1 MIDVKILKRLKQGN
15 LISSS
20 GGFAT
25 AGTATVMPTDCLQ
38 KLTRVLVPVDVD
50 QNELTWDAPLDKIFA
65 IKSVKGIYSLEFLSA
80 RGLNSAESGVTG
92 GINDSELAQYLID
105 NNYAKKSDI
114 PSLAGFATESWVKE
128 QKYLTTHQSLAN
140 YLKSADA
147 ASTYLTQ
154 TDAADTYQPLEN
166 GKGLSANDFTD
177 DLLAK
182 LNGIESGANKYVHPS
197 NGADTAIT
205 AGNGKVVSAITVNS
219 LGHVT
224 SVASKTLAAADIPVL
239 PINKITNL
247 QNSLDAKLD
256 KTVYETFKTMFDDM
270 FVLETVNGVK
280 RIKALHGLYTDEFL
294 SARGLNTD
302 GSSAG
307 GSFGLMRS
315 WPSTA
320 PSDSTTD
327 ALGANLGWA
336 LRSSVNSLTS
346 RVATLE
352 DKNYLD
358 ALSLTTSGS
367 GNAVTAVSLSAD
379 KKLITVT
386 KGTTFLTSHQS
397 LANYYTKS
405 EVETKLSGYLPLTGG
420 TLTGTL
426 RVPDIAEPS
435 GFGLLSYHPTTWNGV
450 SNTQWGVGAHDS
462 QGVIRSNNT
471 SLIHYRMGVGKTTI
485 WDSGN
490 DGSGSGLDADLLDGL
505 HHYAFAKANQSP
517 TVDLNTVNG
526 IGMMCNTANV
536 NATSERHYPI
546 QEAGCLI
553 YCTAAYSS
561 ANQIYGSYNS
571 NRWFARG
578 GAGWDTDH
586 PKTNWREFAFTD
598 SNVASATKLQTA
610 RTLWGQSFDGTGNV
624 NGLLTI
630 NYTGETGLALY
641 RKEAGSGAFMR
652 FYNANQTANYFRVG
666 YYGGGYFGISYNSG
680 LNAIAVLTNGN
691 VGIGHES
698 PAYRLD
704 VNGVIRANNEIISTS
719 ANAFRM
725 VYGNYGAFFRNDGN
739 YTYLLLTASGNQY
752 GSYNSLRPFYVNNSS
767 GLVTMGNGLSVNK
780 ITIGSCTITY
790 ENGGLH
796 FSSGIYS
803 DGFVSAKGVNSSGSG
818 GGTGVSYNRLDNW
831 TDYASSKEG
840 YVLSAKL
847 GYDLYSNKLNATK
860 SAIEGL
866 LTGNISSHTHTVLN
880 SIGRTTAITDK
891 SSIVPGISMVEAYSN
906 GYPCAYGNVIRVRG
920 LYTSGSGELLLGWS
934 GTNNA
939 VERIYY
945 RNNRDAVTTFSE
957 WRALAFTTDIPS
969 LANYVTLNTTQTISG
984 MKTFTAYTKYENLL
998 MFKASS
1004 ATKGIYLSPLE
1015 SGALNFSTHENYG
1028 WKSTFGSI
1036 DLNGNLKMQ
1045 AFIKDGGTATQ
1056 ALMADGSVRVVNILS
1071 SVTNLG
1077 WSGTSGQL
1085 ATINTLAY
1093 WNGQYASG
1101 SSNLQYCDRGR
1112 FGTIVTAASGDYV
1125 TALGTNGNSL
1135 TWTKNGAANNLTV
1148 PYATKSRFL
1157 EEATGLAR
1165 GNNDSSIEL
1174 PSSLPAGLRVRFKN
1188 ATGAGSSFVWN
1199 TIVDLTAY
1207 SGASSSGAGYRNQ
1220 FLFVNSGNY
1229 SDGSFW
1235 VRNGVDS
1242 TWNAWR
1248 KVLTDGNYTSV
1259 VTTLRDRTNGTATYL
1274 NYGASGLTSTS
1285 WFAAWNG
1292 YELRAISPANVLTT
1306 INALSRNGGSMAN
1319 TNVVTNLNADLLD
1332 GVHLSDIRSVG
1343 YAMQDTIID
1352 ASSLDSDT
1360 WYPVIIYIG
1369 ARNNTRIEVLVALD
1383 SGVVP
1388 PWSTHSS
1395 GFSVRVIWE
1404 VNGYGWGTNSIN
1416 RTIYAADSQFASLNP
1431 VRGIGQLTNSSN
1443 EYVYVRGGGKYRFR
1457 TSNGIIPSLKTTT
1470 YTTQNQ
1476 SVSPTTTAPTV
1487 ISRDNARITD
1497 NVASATKLQTAR
1509 TLWGKSF
1516 DGTGNVS
1523 GDMTGVGTIYC
1534 QGTASSYREGLRIKP
1549 YSSWSTILLGGN
1561 DLTADSGTS
1570 AKSWAILNND
1580 GNFYINKNGSSTQ
1593 QAPRLWGHANGWT
1606 VGNTSTAS
1614 YALNTA
1620 SFICDSWVRT
1630 KNATGW
1636 YNETYGGG
1644 WYMTDTTWI
1653 RNYNN
1658 KSLYM
1663 STATIR
1669 TDYLFDR
1676 QGYGGA
1682 SWNNGYGA
1690 YNTAITDNTAQTP
1703 LMVAY
1708 RAGQTPN
1715 VTGAN
1720 RLFAMELLNSGKN
1733 LHLAFGGTSKF
1744 DFTSSGS
1751 LTLSSNI
1758 YCVSVYPTN
1767 MVRFYRES
1775 GNSHYLEMNTSSDRL
1790 LFCQMTNNTF
1800 VEARAWISWDGVF
1813 YAKTGIYSNGYVSA
1827 RGQNTSDVRLKD
1839 QIKDFRATEILKALH
1854 PKAFKWN
1861 TVARHKFKV
1870 FDTDD
1875 VQYGLIAQEA
1885 KGVAPWLVAE
1895 RLFDD
1900 DYLSIHYHKLI
1911 PVLHKGFIEHEDE
1924 ITRLRRRVAELE
1936 KEVEQLKTA

>member
-1 MIDVKILKRLKQGN
+1 MIDVKILKRPKQGN

-38 KLTRVLVPVDVD
+38 KLTRVLVPVDAD

-92 GINDSELAQYLID
+92 GINESELAQYLID

-128 QKYLTTHQSLAN
+128 QKYLTSLAGFATESWVKEQKYLTSHQSLAA

-147 ASTYLTQ
+147 ASTYLTK

-166 GKGLSANDFTD
+166 GKGLSSNDFTD
-177 DLLAK
+177 ALLTK
-182 LNGIESGANKYVHPS
+182 LKGIEEGANKYVHPS
-197 NGADTAIT
+197 HTIRNIAAA
-205 AGNGKVVSAITVNS
+205 AGLVLASVSVDAQ
-219 LGHVT
+219 GHVT
-224 SVASKTLAAADIPVL
+224 AVGSKTLVATDIPVL
-239 PINKITNL
+239 SISKISGL
-247 QNSLDAKLD
+247 QTTLDAKLE
-256 KTVYETFKTMFDDM
+256 KSIFEEFKGKFDEMFM
-270 FVLETVNGVK
+270 LETVNGVR
-280 RIKALHGLYTDEFL
+280 RIKANYGLYTGEFL
-294 SARGLNTD
+294 SARGLNPSE
-302 GSSAG
+302 GSSSAG
-307 GSFGLMRS
+307 GSGFGRLDL
-315 WPSTA
+315 W
-320 PSDSTTD
+320 SDYTSGNTD
-327 ALGANLGWA
+327 ALSAKLGYALYTGLSSANSNISA
-336 LRSSVNSLTS
+336 LSS
-346 RVATLE
+346 RVAALE
-352 DKNYLD
+352 GKNYLD
-358 ALSLTTSGS
+358 ALTLSMTGT
-367 GNAVTAVSLSAD
+367 GNAVTSASLSAD
-379 KKLITVT
+379 KKTLTLT
-386 KGTTFLTSHQS
+386 KGSTFLTSHQS

-405 EVETKLSGYLPLTGG
+405 EVDTKVSNYLPLTGG
-420 TLTGTL
+420 TIKRGTTVTPL
-426 RVPDIAEPS
+426 LINTDSTVES
-435 GFGLLSYHPTTWNGV
+435 GIGFQLGGTSKGWVGYNHTNGV
-450 SNTQWGVGAHDS
+450 EIYNYASAKYIGVKDDG
-462 QGVIRSNNT
+462 T
-471 SLIHYRMGVGKTTI
+471 PHYCGNVL
-485 WDSGN
+485 WHQGN

-526 IGMMCNTANV
+526 IGMMCNTANA

-652 FYNANQTANYFRVG
+652 FYNANQTANYFRLG
-666 YYGGGYFGISYNSG
+666 MYGDNHFGISYNSG

-691 VGIGHES
+691 VGIGNES
-698 PAYRLD
+698 PAYKLD

-752 GSYNSLRPFYVNNSS
+752 GSFNSLRPFYVNNSS

-818 GGTGVSYNRLDNW
+818 SGTGVSYNRLDNW
-831 TDYASSKEG
+831 TDYATGKEG

-847 GYDLYSNKLNATK
+847 GYDLYSNKADK
-860 SAIEGL
+860 SAL
-866 LTGNISSHTHTVLN
+866 S
-880 SIGRTTAITDK
+880 
-891 SSIVPGISMVEAYSN
+891 
-906 GYPCAYGNVIRVRG
+906 
-920 LYTSGSGELLLGWS
+920 
-934 GTNNA
+934 
-939 VERIYY
+939 
-945 RNNRDAVTTFSE
+945 
-957 WRALAFTTDIPS
+957 
-969 LANYVTLNTTQTISG
+969 NYVTLNTAQTITG
-984 MKTFTAYTKYENLL
+984 VKTFTKKLIVAGDWTNDNGLYLYESKDTTVYGGYVLYG
-998 MFKASS
+998 ASDKLHLGTWNNSTTGVDALQIARGS
-1004 ATKGIYLSPLE
+1004 ADVTFLGKII
-1015 SGALNFSTHENYG
+1015 
-1028 WKSTFGSI
+1028 KS
-1036 DLNGNLKMQ
+1036 
-1045 AFIKDGGTATQ
+1045 GGTATQ

-1085 ATINTLAY
+1085 ATINTLAF
-1093 WNGQYASG
+1093 WNGCYVNT

-1112 FGTIVTAASGDYV
+1112 FGTMATATATDY
-1125 TALGTNGNSL
+1125 
-1135 TWTKNGAANNLTV
+1135 
-1148 PYATKSRFL
+1148 
-1157 EEATGLAR
+1157 LAR
-1165 GNNDSSIEL
+1165 S
-1174 PSSLPAGLRVRFKN
+1174 
-1188 ATGAGSSFVWN
+1188 
-1199 TIVDLTAY
+1199 
-1207 SGASSSGAGYRNQ
+1207 
-1220 FLFVNSGNY
+1220 
-1229 SDGSFW
+1229 
-1235 VRNGVDS
+1235 
-1242 TWNAWR
+1242 
-1248 KVLTDGNYTSV
+1248 
-1259 VTTLRDRTNGTATYL
+1259 
-1274 NYGASGLTSTS
+1274 
-1285 WFAAWNG
+1285 
-1292 YELRAISPANVLTT
+1292 
-1306 INALSRNGGSMAN
+1306 GGSMTN
-1319 TNVVTNLNADLLD
+1319 TNLVTNLNADLLD
-1332 GVHLSDIRSVG
+1332 GVHLANVNYCLSSFDFKVG
-1343 YAMQDTIID
+1343 SAAANITTAQFIEKLTSLGAFNYRHWTVKCTWAYANNDTIT
-1352 ASSLDSDT
+1352 DSGFGN
-1360 WYPVIIYIG
+1360 IQLAG
-1369 ARNNTRIEVLVALD
+1369 AVIEV
-1383 SGVVP
+1383 
-1388 PWSTHSS
+1388 WSQ
-1395 GFSVRVIWE
+1395 
-1404 VNGYGWGTNSIN
+1404 NSTTY
-1416 RTIYAADSQFASLNP
+1416 TIKITTSP
-1431 VRGIGQLTNSSN
+1431 T
-1443 EYVYVRGGGKYRFR
+1443 
-1457 TSNGIIPSLKTTT
+1457 TSNGGIANAVFVYRNHGSGYSPNWRHMANT
-1470 YTTQNQ
+1470 YN
-1476 SVSPTTTAPTV
+1476 
-1487 ISRDNARITD
+1487 

-1509 TLWGKSF
+1509 TLWGQSF
-1516 DGTGNVS
+1516 DGTGNVNGLLTINYTGETGLALYRKEAGS
-1523 GDMTGVGTIYC
+1523 GAFMRFYNAN
-1534 QGTASSYREGLRIKP
+1534 QTANYFRLGMYGDNHFGIFSSVSG
-1549 YSSWSTILLGGN
+1549 
-1561 DLTADSGTS
+1561 AD
-1570 AKSWAILNND
+1570 AINVQS
-1580 GNFYINKNGSSTQ
+1580 NGHV
-1593 QAPRLWGHANGWT
+1593 L

-1620 SFICDSWVRT
+1620 SFICDSWIRS
-1630 KNATGW
+1630 KGATGW

-1690 YNTAITDNTAQTP
+1690 YNTAITNNSSQTP

-1708 RAGQTPN
+1708 RAGQTPA
-1715 VTGAN
+1715 VTGDN
-1720 RLFAMELLNSGKN
+1720 RLFAMELLNSGSE
-1733 LHLAFGGTSKF
+1733 LHLSFKGVTKYNF
-1744 DFTSSGS
+1744 SSGGN
-1751 LTLSSNI
+1751 LTTPANI
-1758 YCVSVYPTN
+1758 YCASIYPTN
-1767 MVRFYRES
+1767 MVRFPRAE

-1839 QIKDFRATEILKALH
+1839 QIQDFRATEILKALH

-1924 ITRLRRRVAELE
+1924 ITKLRRRVAELE
-1936 KEVEQLKTA
+1936 KEVEQLKIA